1 MGSNL
6 QLNNQIEDYI
16 NNHSLTLHP
25 VQNEIIKYNENLGKI
40 KKMQISVS
48 QCHFLHLIVKILNPK
63 NILEI
68 GTFTGL
74 STLTMALA
82 IKENSFITALDK
94 NEETSKIAK
103 KFFYKA
109 NVGDKIKMLVNN
121 ANASLEEIIES
132 KKYFDLIFI
141 DADKE
146 NYINYFQKSLS
157 IINKSGVI
165 IIDNVLWYGD
175 VADSNKKDRLT
186 VKIREFNSFV
196 KNNKIVENLILPI
209 GDGLSVCRTLCR
221 QGDKTPI
228 LILTARH
235 QVSDRV
241 SGLDAGADDYL
252 AKPFAL
258 DELLARIRALLR
270 RNASDT
276 KSKSYVVSNL
286 VLNIETRQV
295 LREGRELDLTK
306 TEFDLLE
313 LLMRNE
319 NVVLT
324 REMIYDEI
332 WGFDFE
338 TNSKSLD
345 VYVGYLRRK
354 VDNDPSQK
362 LIHTIRGIGYCLRK

>member
-82 IKENSFITALDK
+82 IKEDSFITALDK

-103 KFFYKA
+103 NFFYKA
-109 NVGDKIKMLVNN
+109 NVGDKIKILVNN
-121 ANASLEEIIES
+121 ANASLEEIVES

-165 IIDNVLWYGD
+165 IVDNVLWYGD

-186 VKIREFNSFV
+186 EKIREFNSFV
-196 KNNKIVENLILPI
+196 KNNKIVESLILPI
-209 GDGLSVCRTLCR
+209 GDGLSVCR
-221 QGDKTPI
+221 
-228 LILTARH
+228 
-235 QVSDRV
+235 
-241 SGLDAGADDYL
+241 
-252 AKPFAL
+252 
-258 DELLARIRALLR
+258 
-270 RNASDT
+270 
-276 KSKSYVVSNL
+276 
-286 VLNIETRQV
+286 
-295 LREGRELDLTK
+295 
-306 TEFDLLE
+306 
-313 LLMRNE
+313 
-319 NVVLT
+319 
-324 REMIYDEI
+324 
-332 WGFDFE
+332 
-338 TNSKSLD
+338 
-345 VYVGYLRRK
+345 
-354 VDNDPSQK
+354 K
-362 LIHTIRGIGYCLRK
+362 L

>member
-16 NNHSLTLHP
+16 NNHSLKLHP
-25 VQNEIIKYNENLGKI
+25 VQNEIIKYNEDLGEI

-48 QCHFLHLIVKILNPK
+48 QCHFLHLIIKILNPK

-82 IKENSFITALDK
+82 IKEDSFITALDK

-103 KFFYKA
+103 NFFYKA
-109 NVGDKIKMLVNN
+109 NVGDKIKILVNN
-121 ANASLEEIIES
+121 ANASLEEIVES

-196 KNNKIVENLILPI
+196 KKNKIVESLILPI
-209 GDGLSVCRTLCR
+209 GDGLSVCR
-221 QGDKTPI
+221 
-228 LILTARH
+228 
-235 QVSDRV
+235 
-241 SGLDAGADDYL
+241 
-252 AKPFAL
+252 
-258 DELLARIRALLR
+258 
-270 RNASDT
+270 
-276 KSKSYVVSNL
+276 
-286 VLNIETRQV
+286 
-295 LREGRELDLTK
+295 
-306 TEFDLLE
+306 
-313 LLMRNE
+313 
-319 NVVLT
+319 
-324 REMIYDEI
+324 
-332 WGFDFE
+332 
-338 TNSKSLD
+338 
-345 VYVGYLRRK
+345 
-354 VDNDPSQK
+354 K
-362 LIHTIRGIGYCLRK
+362 L

>member
-16 NNHSLTLHP
+16 NNHSLKLHP
-25 VQNEIIKYNENLGKI
+25 VQNEIIKYNEDLGEI

-48 QCHFLHLIVKILNPK
+48 QCHFLHLIIKILNPK

-109 NVGDKIKMLVNN
+109 NVGDKIKILVNN
-121 ANASLEEIIES
+121 ANASLEQIIES

-196 KNNKIVENLILPI
+196 KNNKIVESLILPI
-209 GDGLSVCRTLCR
+209 GDGLSVCR
-221 QGDKTPI
+221 
-228 LILTARH
+228 
-235 QVSDRV
+235 
-241 SGLDAGADDYL
+241 
-252 AKPFAL
+252 
-258 DELLARIRALLR
+258 
-270 RNASDT
+270 
-276 KSKSYVVSNL
+276 
-286 VLNIETRQV
+286 
-295 LREGRELDLTK
+295 
-306 TEFDLLE
+306 
-313 LLMRNE
+313 
-319 NVVLT
+319 
-324 REMIYDEI
+324 
-332 WGFDFE
+332 
-338 TNSKSLD
+338 
-345 VYVGYLRRK
+345 
-354 VDNDPSQK
+354 K
-362 LIHTIRGIGYCLRK
+362 L

>member
-16 NNHSLTLHP
+16 NNHSLKLHP
-25 VQNEIIKYNENLGKI
+25 VQNEIIKYNEDLGEI

-48 QCHFLHLIVKILNPK
+48 QCHFLHLIIKILNPK

-109 NVGDKIKMLVNN
+109 NVGDKIKILVNN
-121 ANASLEEIIES
+121 ANASLEEIVES

-196 KNNKIVENLILPI
+196 KKNKIVESLILPI
-209 GDGLSVCRTLCR
+209 GDGLSVCR
-221 QGDKTPI
+221 
-228 LILTARH
+228 
-235 QVSDRV
+235 
-241 SGLDAGADDYL
+241 
-252 AKPFAL
+252 
-258 DELLARIRALLR
+258 
-270 RNASDT
+270 
-276 KSKSYVVSNL
+276 
-286 VLNIETRQV
+286 
-295 LREGRELDLTK
+295 
-306 TEFDLLE
+306 
-313 LLMRNE
+313 
-319 NVVLT
+319 
-324 REMIYDEI
+324 
-332 WGFDFE
+332 
-338 TNSKSLD
+338 
-345 VYVGYLRRK
+345 
-354 VDNDPSQK
+354 K
-362 LIHTIRGIGYCLRK
+362 L